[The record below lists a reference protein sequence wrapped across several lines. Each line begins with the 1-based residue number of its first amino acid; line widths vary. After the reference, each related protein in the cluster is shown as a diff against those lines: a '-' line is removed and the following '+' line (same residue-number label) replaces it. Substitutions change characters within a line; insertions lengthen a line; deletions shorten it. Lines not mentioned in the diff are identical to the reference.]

1 MCFQVWPTCS
11 NIFALQVWAIIT
23 KEWQSVFHHLP
34 SFKQDSQLGVFVNEL
49 LLIKVFVQLIW
60 RFCEYRI
67 WLVRLES
74 RSSPNSIVGVRVIHR
89 RRANL
94 AECAFELLV

>member
-1 MCFQVWPTCS
+1 MCLQVWPTCS

-34 SFKQDSQLGVFVNEL
+34 SFKQDSQLRVFVNEL
-49 LLIKVFVQLIW
+49 LLIKGVVQPIW
-60 RFCEYRI
+60 RFREYSI
-67 WLVRLES
+67 WLVCLEN
-74 RSSPNSIVGVRVIHR
+74 RSSPNSIAGVRVVRR

-94 AECAFELLV
+94 AKCAFELLV